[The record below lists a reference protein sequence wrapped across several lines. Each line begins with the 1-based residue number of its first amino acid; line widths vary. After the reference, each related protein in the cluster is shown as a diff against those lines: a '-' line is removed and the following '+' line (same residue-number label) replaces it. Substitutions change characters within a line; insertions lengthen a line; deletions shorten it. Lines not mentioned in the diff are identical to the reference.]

1 MNISE
6 FSVNKPISTLMVI
19 LSIIVLGFLALQRF
33 PLAFLPNFSSDD
45 VDINVPYISSSP
57 EEVERLITRPI
68 EEIMS
73 TLPHLEKI
81 SSNST
86 AEGSR
91 IEVEFID
98 GIDMG
103 MASVGVRDRLD
114 RVWPQLPDDV
124 DRILIRRWSS
134 ANFPILQFSISWEGS
149 LDELHDIVTKIL
161 VPRIQRIDGVA
172 NVDLGGIDER
182 HVLVELDFERMRAHH
197 IDVYDLSQSLRINNV
212 NIAGGWI
219 IEAGRKHTV
228 RTLGEFQSVEE
239 IAQVPIR
246 GTQLVLGD
254 IANVKFG
261 YPEKTRF
268 QRLNSNEA
276 IVVDVFKSSTANVVE
291 VATNVKELLTIL
303 KTESTLTG
311 LNMHI
316 VRDQSEEILRS
327 LKNLAYAGLFGAILA
342 TMVLFL
348 FLRKVRSTIII
359 SFAIPIS
366 MITTVFLMYIL
377 RLAPFNSQI
386 TLNIV
391 SLSGLMFAVGMLVDP
406 AVVVLENIF
415 RHKQEEG
422 LNARMAA
429 IVGSREVSVAVISAT
444 LTTVI
449 VFVPLVF
456 MSESSMGRWSRD
468 FGIAI
473 VTATLASLLI
483 SLTLIPLAASRI
495 FTGKEKPQ
503 AGFLNRMGDSYGLT
517 LGKVIKFRFLALLVF
532 LAISWG
538 AWGLY
543 QSIDRDWQP
552 RMPERRFDL
561 AIDLPR
567 TYDVTQIEAL
577 YDTLETLLLD
587 QKESL
592 EISQISS
599 RYMKH
604 SGHYHANLTIYFIP
618 EEEGKKETTELFKD
632 VRAELPIIPG
642 IQYRVGEMRGRGGNQ
657 MGVRVQLKGKSTA
670 ILATYAEE
678 IKNLFRDI
686 PGIKDIDTS
695 LERGEEEMRITVDRV
710 RAQKYGLSAQQVAQS
725 INSALSSRSNSRF
738 KTEDKEVNI
747 LVQLAEEDRV
757 NLNQLEN
764 MAIRSNRGEMVQI
777 GSVVDFDLQKG
788 TDAIR
793 REDRQTTIT
802 IFANTEKSGLRNV
815 SQEITARMASVKL
828 PPGYTWGLG
837 RNWILM
843 QQMETE
849 SNFAIILALILVY
862 IVMASLFE
870 SFIHPFT
877 ILLTVPF
884 AIIGVLVMFW
894 ATNTNLTNMAYLG
907 IMLVCG
913 LVVNNGIILIDAI
926 NKFRRNGMQ
935 REEAIRLGGRNRL
948 RPILMTT
955 LTTIIGLLPLAMPAM
970 FPAFFGPQEGRSA
983 VYTPVA
989 LAVVGGLLTSTPLT
1003 LFLMPIVYIML
1014 DDFKSWITKI
1024 IHTADRFRLINLHEK
1039 EIVR

>member
-1 MNISE
+1 M
-6 FSVNKPISTLMVI
+6 
-19 LSIIVLGFLALQRF
+19 
-33 PLAFLPNFSSDD
+33 
-45 VDINVPYISSSP
+45 DINVPYVSSSP

-73 TLPHLEKI
+73 TLPHLETI
-81 SSNST
+81 ESSSS

-103 MASVGVRDRLD
+103 MAAVGVRDRLD

-124 DRILIRRWSS
+124 DRIFIRRWSS
-134 ANFPILQFSISWEGS
+134 ADFPILQFSISWEGS
-149 LDELHDIVTKIL
+149 LDEIHNIVIKIL
-161 VPRIQRIDGVA
+161 VPRIQRIEGVA
-172 NVDLGGIDER
+172 NIDLGGIDER

-197 IDVYDLSQSLRINNV
+197 IDVYDLSRSLRINNV

-228 RTLGEFQSVEE
+228 RTIGEFQSVEE

-254 IANVKFG
+254 IANVRFG

-291 VATNVKELLTIL
+291 VATDVKNLLASMQN
-303 KTESTLTG
+303 ESGLAG
-311 LNMHI
+311 LNLHI
-316 VRDQSEEILRS
+316 VRDQSEEILSS
-327 LKNLAYAGLFGAILA
+327 LKNLAMAGIFGAILA
-342 TMVLFL
+342 TLVLFI

-366 MITTVFLMYIL
+366 IIATAFLMYIL

-456 MSESSMGRWSRD
+456 LSESSMGRWSRD

-473 VTATLASLLI
+473 VTATLASLVI

-503 AGFLNRMGDSYGLT
+503 AGFLIRMGDSYGLT
-517 LGKVIKFRFLALLVF
+517 LTKVIKYRFIALLVF
-532 LAISWG
+532 LGISWG
-538 AWGLY
+538 AWTLY

-552 RMPERRFDL
+552 RIPERRLDMS
-561 AIDLPR
+561 IDLPR

-577 YDTLETLLLD
+577 YDTLETLLLNN
-587 QKESL
+587 KETL
-592 EISQISS
+592 EISQVSS
-599 RYMKH
+599 RYRKH
-604 SGHYHANLTIYFIP
+604 RGHYHADLTVYFKP
-618 EEEGKKETTELFKD
+618 EEEAKKETTELYKD
-632 VRAELPIIPG
+632 VRAILPPIAG
-642 IQYRVGEMRGRGGNQ
+642 IQYRIGEMRGRGGRQ
-657 MGVRVQLKGKSTA
+657 MGVRVELKGKNTT

-678 IKNLFRDI
+678 IKNMLSDI

-695 LERGEEEMRITVDRV
+695 LEEGEEEMHITVDRV
-710 RAQKYGLSAQQVAQS
+710 RAQKYGLSAEQVAQS
-725 INSALSSRSNSRF
+725 INAALSSRSNSRF
-738 KTEDKEVNI
+738 KTEDNEINI

-757 NLNQLEN
+757 NINQLRN
-764 MAIRSNRGEMVQI
+764 VAIRSNLGEMVQI

-788 TDAIR
+788 PDAIR
-793 REDRQTTIT
+793 REDRQTMIR
-802 IFANTEKSGLRNV
+802 IFANTERSGLRKV
-815 SQEITARMASVKL
+815 SEEISARMASIKL

-837 RNWILM
+837 RNWRLM
-843 QQMETE
+843 REMETE

-870 SFIHPFT
+870 SFVHPFT

-884 AIIGVLVMFW
+884 AIIGILIMFW

-907 IMLVCG
+907 IIVVCG

-926 NKFRRNGMQ
+926 NKFRRQGIP
-935 REEAIRLGGRNRL
+935 REEAIRRGGRNRL

-955 LTTIIGLLPLAMPAM
+955 LTTIIGLLPLALPAM

-983 VYTPVA
+983 LYTPVG

-1014 DDFKSWITKI
+1014 DDLTAWISKI
-1024 IHTADRFRLINLHEK
+1024 STTAQRIRLNTLQEK
-1039 EIVR
+1039 EIIR